1 MQYMLIIELN
11 QSISSVVASRSIEQT
26 IEEVSDVDQYEFLSV
41 FVSLKSDYY
50 LLYFI
55 LLIIIMFLN
64 KPERIRAL
72 TILAGGANIGLHNVH

>member
-41 FVSLKSDYY
+41 FVSLNPDYY

-55 LLIIIMFLN
+55 S
-64 KPERIRAL
+64 
-72 TILAGGANIGLHNVH
+72 TH

>member
-41 FVSLKSDYY
+41 FVSLKPDYY

-55 LLIIIMFLN
+55 S
-64 KPERIRAL
+64 
-72 TILAGGANIGLHNVH
+72 TH